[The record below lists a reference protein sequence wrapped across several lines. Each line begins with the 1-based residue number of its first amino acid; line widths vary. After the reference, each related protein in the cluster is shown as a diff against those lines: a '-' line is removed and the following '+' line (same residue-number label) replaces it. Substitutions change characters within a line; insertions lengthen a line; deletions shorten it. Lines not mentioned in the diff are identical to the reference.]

1 MICERGGE
9 GGRGNT
15 ERERERGGG
24 ERGRAER
31 ERAQSR
37 QKHKQNGCKQV
48 LSRERGREREGGRER
63 ENCTD
68 FSRMNFLTPLRMV
81 SGRQHC
87 RGSAPLLLVASMKA
101 PFAIS
106 IHAISTLLRCSSFSR
121 ASKGFWTPES
131 GQFSSSQSGVQHIP
145 TVHSRASVG
154 TGMVNTTFSL
164 AQFTLV
170 QRGTYTCC

>member
-48 LSRERGREREGGRER
+48 LSRERGREREGER

-68 FSRMNFLTPLRMV
+68 LSRMNFLTPLRMV